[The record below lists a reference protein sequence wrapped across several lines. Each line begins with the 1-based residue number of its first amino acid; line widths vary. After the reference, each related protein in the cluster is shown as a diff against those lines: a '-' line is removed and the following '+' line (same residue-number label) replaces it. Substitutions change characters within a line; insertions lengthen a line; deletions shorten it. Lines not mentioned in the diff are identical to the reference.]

1 MRTTLLIVAAGSGT
15 RLQAGRHKA
24 LVDLGDG
31 RSMLEHCLESVARAA
46 QAGALDPA
54 AIVVVVPADAAAA
67 EPLEDVCR
75 RAANRLGLPVECVP
89 GGAERSDSVRA
100 GLAAIR
106 AGASDPSGGPFRR
119 QAVLVHDAAR
129 PFVPPPVF
137 RAVAEALR
145 SGATAVVP
153 GVPVV
158 DTIKTVAPP
167 GQAPAD
173 PDSEPDGE
181 TGGETRDESGGAG
194 QDAASGAGPAPG
206 AQAGPEWVTGTPDRT
221 ALRAVQTPQGFDLT
235 ALEAA
240 HRAAAG
246 GPGLTDDAMVMEA
259 AGHRVA
265 VVSGDPRGFKVTTPL
280 DLVLARALL
289 QEDR

>member
-46 QAGALDPA
+46 DAGALDPA
-54 AIVVVVPADAAAA
+54 AIVVVVPADAAVA
-67 EPLEDVCR
+67 EPLQDVCH
-75 RAANRLGLPVECVP
+75 RAAGRLRLPVECVP

-106 AGASDPSGGPFRR
+106 AGTAADPSGGPFGR

-137 RAVAEALR
+137 RAVAEALW

-153 GVPVV
+153 GLPVV

-173 PDSEPDGE
+173 PDFEA
-181 TGGETRDESGGAG
+181 GGTG
-194 QDAASGAGPAPG
+194 QDTAPD
-206 AQAGPEWVTGTPDRT
+206 ADPEHEANTGPEWVTGTPDRT
-221 ALRAVQTPQGFDLT
+221 ALRAIQTPQGFDLT

-240 HRAAAG
+240 HRATAG

-265 VVSGDPRGFKVTTPL
+265 VVPGDPRGFKVTTPL